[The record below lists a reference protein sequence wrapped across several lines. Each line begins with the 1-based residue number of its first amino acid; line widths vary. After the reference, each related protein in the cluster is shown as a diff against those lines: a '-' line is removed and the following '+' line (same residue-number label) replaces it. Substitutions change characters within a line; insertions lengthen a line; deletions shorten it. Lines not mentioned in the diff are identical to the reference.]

1 MPLTVNTNMASTNA
15 LNKLSANNVRLG
27 KVFERVSSGLRINSA
42 GDDAAGLGMAENLD
56 AANRGLR
63 QAMRNGND
71 GMSVIEVAESATS
84 EVANIIKRMRELAV
98 QGASETL
105 GTTERQYLQ
114 DELAELSAEVD
125 RISQVTEFNGVQLAD
140 GVTMTQLDVQVGINN
155 TANDR
160 IVLTMPD
167 LRATALTV
175 DLASVDLT
183 TVGGAQAALANFDFA
198 LDEVNSARSVL
209 GSGQNRLESAI
220 RNLSNY
226 TENITAAESRI
237 RDADF
242 AYETSEMSKLQI
254 LQQAGVAVLGQANQ
268 LNQSALRLIGG

>member
-15 LNKLSANNVRLG
+15 LNKLSANNTRLG
-27 KVFERVSSGLRINSA
+27 KVFERVSSGLRINHA

-56 AANRGLR
+56 ASNRGLR
-63 QAMRNGND
+63 QAIRNAND
-71 GMSVIEVAESATS
+71 GMSVIQVAEGAAN

-105 GTTERQYLQ
+105 GNTERQYLQ
-114 DELAELSAEVD
+114 DELTELSSEVD
-125 RISQVTEFNGVQLAD
+125 RISAVTEFNGVQLANA
-140 GVTMTQLDVQVGINN
+140 TLTQLDVQVGINN

-160 IVLTMPD
+160 ITLNLAD
-167 LRATALTV
+167 LRSTVLTV
-175 DLASVDLT
+175 DLGSVDLT

-198 LDEVNSARSVL
+198 LDTVNSYRSVL
-209 GSGQNRLESAI
+209 GAGQNRLESAI
-220 RNLSNY
+220 RNLTTT
-226 TENITAAESRI
+226 TENMTSAESRI

-242 AYETSEMSKLQI
+242 AYETAEMSKMQI

-268 LNQSALRLIGG
+268 LNQGALRLIGG